1 MGVTVERA
9 AAAIEVAISDCG
21 MGIPATELPRLFER
35 FYRTPQ
41 AQASGLA
48 GTGLGL
54 YVCAGIIAAH
64 GGRLWA
70 ESPGVGQGATFRF
83 TLPDRPPG
91 AHRPNPDSEQHP

>member
-1 MGVTVERA
+1 
-9 AAAIEVAISDCG
+9 
-21 MGIPATELPRLFER
+21 MGIPTAELPRLFER

-54 YVCAGIIAAH
+54 YICAGIVAAH

-70 ESPGVGQGATFRF
+70 ESPGEDRGATFRF
-83 TLPDRPPG
+83 TLPDRPSPG
-91 AHRPNPDSEQHP
+91 DNLQAS